1 MTAPA
6 PRSNF
11 RSLIRL
17 WAGAAVL
24 LAGVVVWGA
33 MQTQD
38 PLQDYIHTDKVR
50 HILAFG
56 AIGLCAGLK
65 PSALT
70 RSLALGGLLTYAMLV
85 EIMEII
91 QIPIPG
97 REASLSDLF
106 ASEVGAFG
114 GFGLGAAAWHVYE
127 AVREKLSEQKAS
139 RRRP

>member
-1 MTAPA
+1 MNSPA
-6 PRSNF
+6 PKFNH
-11 RSLIRL
+11 RSLILL

-33 MQTQD
+33 MQTHD

-56 AIGLCAGLK
+56 AIGLCAGLM

-70 RSLALGGLLTYAMLV
+70 RSLALGVLLTFAMLV
-85 EIMEII
+85 EII

-106 ASEVGAFG
+106 ASVVGAFG
-114 GFGLGAAAWHVYE
+114 GFGLGAAAWNVYE
-127 AVREKLSEQKAS
+127 AVRERLSEPKSS
-139 RRRP
+139 RRLR

>member
-1 MTAPA
+1 
-6 PRSNF
+6 
-11 RSLIRL
+11 
-17 WAGAAVL
+17 
-24 LAGVVVWGA
+24 

-56 AIGLCAGLK
+56 AIGLCAGLM

-70 RSLALGGLLTYAMLV
+70 RSLALGGLLTFAMLV
-85 EIMEII
+85 EIIR
-91 QIPIPG
+91 IPIAG
-97 REASLSDLF
+97 REASLNDLF

-114 GFGLGAAAWHVYE
+114 GFGLGAAAWNVYE